1 MHKNYPKEG
10 SPELARLHEWHA
22 KDSNMDLAAASKQ
35 VREAAVKQAEAI
47 AKDAKLVYV
56 MSCLSSTSTNLT
68 TLYRFLGISPLTVW
82 TNKERDVA
90 YFDTW
95 TDVASVENVDSPE
108 FKAALEKMKSN
119 AGDNYTEEKV
129 RYVIDHANDVAQAGG
144 DNQ

>member
-1 MHKNYPKEG
+1 
-10 SPELARLHEWHA
+10 
-22 KDSNMDLAAASKQ
+22 MDLAAASKR

-56 MSCLSSTSTNLT
+56 MTCLSSTSTNLT
-68 TLYRFLGISPLTVW
+68 TLHRFLGISPLTVW

-95 TDVASVENVDSPE
+95 TNVASVENVDSPE
-108 FKAALEKMKSN
+108 FKAALEKMKNN

>member
-10 SPELARLHEWHA
+10 SPALARLHEWHA
-22 KDSNMDLAAASKQ
+22 KDSNMDLAAATKQ

-47 AKDAKLVYV
+47 AKDAKLMYDL
-56 MSCLSSTSTNLT
+56 SCLSSTPTDLT

-95 TDVASVENVDSPE
+95 TDVVSIDDVDSPE
-108 FKAALEKMKSN
+108 YKEALQKMKKN
-119 AGDNYTEEKV
+119 AGDNFTEEKV
-129 RYVIDHANDVAQAGG
+129 RNVIEHANGGQARGG
-144 DNQ
+144 NQ

>member
-1 MHKNYPKEG
+1 MHKSYPKEG

-22 KDSNMDLAAASKQ
+22 KDSNMDLAAASKR
-35 VREAAVKQAEAI
+35 VREAAVKQAEDI

-56 MSCLSSTSTNLT
+56 LSRLPSTSTNLT

-95 TDVASVENVDSPE
+95 TDVVSVDDVDSPE
-108 FKAALEKMKSN
+108 YKEALQKMKKN
-119 AGDNYTEEKV
+119 AGDNFTEEKV
-129 RYVIDHANDVAQAGG
+129 RNVIEHANGGQARGG
-144 DNQ
+144 NQ